1 LLTHAQ
7 ELQLSYARTGFKLGN
22 PVLGCPHR
30 SKRVTDFIQCNIAA
44 QDLRLNDP
52 KKYHPKPEPANIPDL
67 NASGFTA
74 EYLAGVWVTLYTTE
88 SGTEAHEYPYGC
100 SVYDVECVYHKD
112 TCGVYFNTDKLGR
125 NEPLSSPMCVELPT
139 AYDLTVMV
147 SADRYPH
154 SYMKD
159 NQLVGFDLALILAV
173 CQAAGI
179 SCAIMTAPWQSA
191 WPANF
196 SQFGIANNSN
206 YHTYG
211 YPGEGFQAKW
221 YDCVAGI
228 DASKLAQQS
237 LLFTH
242 TYTNGPIRSSAQA
255 PPGDMAVG
263 AAFACRSDNPE
274 AVRLLNKVTSPSRMR
289 TVVGMHIL

>member
-1 LLTHAQ
+1 MEDRPFENSFLKASPNLTIMVTPNTSTY
-7 ELQLSYARTGFKLGN
+7 SYI
-22 PVLGCPHR
+22 
-30 SKRVTDFIQCNIAA
+30 D
-44 QDLRLNDP
+44 
-52 KKYHPKPEPANIPDL
+52 
-67 NASGFTA
+67 
-74 EYLAGVWVTLYTTE
+74 YTTA
-88 SGTEAHEYPYGC
+88 T
-100 SVYDVECVYHKD
+100 
-112 TCGVYFNTDKLGR
+112 
-125 NEPLSSPMCVELPT
+125 
-139 AYDLTVMV
+139 
-147 SADRYPH
+147 
-154 SYMKD
+154 
-159 NQLVGFDLALILAV
+159 LVGFHIELIPLV
-173 CQAAGI
+173 CEAAGI

-191 WPANF
+191 WPANY